1 MVLAE
6 LTKDVWS
13 NIVSRVTMSSLRKAH
28 HKFGSMSL
36 ACWFVVYA
44 PQVWENYQMQSG
56 DGLSVSFIVLWLAGD
71 LTGLLGGIMAGLIP
85 SVIILAIYVSYD
97 IPVFAPSS

>member
-13 NIVSRVTMSSLRKAH
+13 NIVSRVTMSSLSRADF
-28 HKFGSMSL
+28 KFGSMSL

-85 SVIILAIYVSYD
+85 SVIILAIYVSSRSL
-97 IPVFAPSS
+97 ACLGLS

>member
-13 NIVSRVTMSSLRKAH
+13 NIVSRVIHSSMHKADIL
-28 HKFGSMSL
+28 KFGSMSL

-85 SVIILAIYVSYD
+85 SVIILAIYVS
-97 IPVFAPSS
+97 

>member
-1 MVLAE
+1 
-6 LTKDVWS
+6 
-13 NIVSRVTMSSLRKAH
+13 MSI
-28 HKFGSMSL
+28 

-71 LTGLLGGIMAGLIP
+71 LTGLVGGIMAGLIP
-85 SVIILAIYVSYD
+85 SVIILAIYVSCQPTSRLSELTGSIHY
-97 IPVFAPSS
+97 AM

>member
-13 NIVSRVTMSSLRKAH
+13 NIVSRVTILGMPKADV
-28 HKFGSMSL
+28 KFGSMSL

-85 SVIILAIYVSYD
+85 SVIILAIYVSSRD
-97 IPVFAPSS
+97 QALAGAS

>member
-13 NIVSRVTMSSLRKAH
+13 NIVSRVSMSSLRKTH
-28 HKFGSMSL
+28 SKFGSMSL

-97 IPVFAPSS
+97 ILVFSPSS

>member
-13 NIVSRVTMSSLRKAH
+13 NIVSRVTVSSLHRADL
-28 HKFGSMSL
+28 KFGSMSL

-85 SVIILAIYVSYD
+85 SVIILAIYVSYSNH
-97 IPVFAPSS
+97 VCAQSS

>member
-1 MVLAE
+1 MVMAE

-13 NIVSRVTMSSLRKAH
+13 NIVSRVTISEVLGADT
-28 HKFGSMSL
+28 KFGSMSL

-85 SVIILAIYVSYD
+85 SVIILAIYVSSG
-97 IPVFAPSS
+97 PFVPTGTS